1 MNTKNLINNLT
12 KQYITFLEATTIFEL
27 FEIIFNYVE
36 ILEAQPLIKNW
47 LKNELTKKEDTQEF
61 LQKSRTSKDLTD
73 QERDQIYIHK
83 ILTNIWFNYGFFKAI
98 HNAIAFNKNNKKGK
112 KSTYAIQGLGI
123 LDRYDD
129 LTENISRNKK
139 IALSNDFKKLHNQIL
154 VFLDTQVTQASKS
167 TTLRQDGIPA
177 QSENINYNCDPKNK
191 LGWFT
196 FNGQEI
202 KFEGRTSVIFYYF
215 YTLNKVGQSEFK
227 TYHDFKDY
235 LKENNFDLDIGSIS
249 FRQGI
254 SDINKRIK
262 KEIKELKGVIKL
274 KDKPITKIT
283 ETNQYKWEIQI

>member
-1 MNTKNLINNLT
+1 MNIEKLTNNLT
-12 KQYITFLEATTIFEL
+12 KQYTAFLQTTTIFEL
-27 FEIIFNYVE
+27 FEVIFSYVK
-36 ILEAQPLIKNW
+36 ILESQTSIKNW
-47 LKNELTKKEDTQEF
+47 LKDELTKKEDTQDF
-61 LQKSRTSKDLTD
+61 LQKSRTSKETTE

-83 ILTNIWFNYGFFKAI
+83 VLTNIWFNYGFFKAI
-98 HNAIAFNKNNKKGK
+98 HDAIAFNKNNKKGK
-112 KSTYAIQGLGI
+112 KSTSTIQGLAI

-129 LTENISRNKK
+129 LTDNISRNKK
-139 IALSNDFKKLHNQIL
+139 IALSDDFKKLHNQVL
-154 VFLDTQVTQASKS
+154 AFLATQETQVSKAVS
-167 TTLRQDGIPA
+167 VSQSATPS
-177 QSENINYNCDPKNK
+177 QSENISYNCDPKNK

-202 KFEGRTSVIFYYF
+202 KFEGRISVIFYYF
-215 YTLNKVGQSEFK
+215 YTLNRVGQTDYK

-274 KDKPITKIT
+274 KVKPITKIT
-283 ETNQYKWEIQI
+283 ETNRYKWEIQI

>member
-1 MNTKNLINNLT
+1 M
-12 KQYITFLEATTIFEL
+12 
-27 FEIIFNYVE
+27 
-36 ILEAQPLIKNW
+36 
-47 LKNELTKKEDTQEF
+47 
-61 LQKSRTSKDLTD
+61 
-73 QERDQIYIHK
+73 
-83 ILTNIWFNYGFFKAI
+83 
-98 HNAIAFNKNNKKGK
+98 
-112 KSTYAIQGLGI
+112 
-123 LDRYDD
+123 
-129 LTENISRNKK
+129 
-139 IALSNDFKKLHNQIL
+139 
-154 VFLDTQVTQASKS
+154 
-167 TTLRQDGIPA
+167 RQDGIPA

-254 SDINKRIK
+254 SDVNKRIK